1 MTPFK
6 SNKSR
11 KVESSMMRKIIIFFF
26 YMYPV
31 KIQILYAL
39 LAVKGLLILKQFNSY
54 MVITYIVKE
63 QNF

>member
-1 MTPFK
+1 
-6 SNKSR
+6 
-11 KVESSMMRKIIIFFF
+11 
-26 YMYPV
+26 MYPV

-63 QNF
+63 QNFQNTKLFYQNKIRYCLIDIYFSHI